1 LAELLETLGEA
12 ITIRDPNDTLVY
24 ANRAALRHL
33 GFKTLEELKARSLDS
48 IMADY
53 IVTDEHGEPLV
64 MSDVPSVRLLRGQ
77 SAEPLL
83 MRTVDRRSGEVRW
96 DLLKTAG
103 LTGRDGR
110 LSAAV
115 TVIEDLTAVKAA
127 EVHMRILSEA
137 GRVLTSMFDL
147 EQTVER
153 IAELAVP
160 QFADWCA
167 VDLIDED
174 LVRDH
179 VAIAHTNPAQRA
191 LVAQVSEFRAPRL
204 SPDSTLGRVFRTGRS
219 VLIERVGDEL
229 LRQRAQDAADLE
241 LMRAL
246 GIRSAIV
253 VPLRVPARIIGVMT
267 FCTADSQRRLTQEDL
282 RLAEQLADRVA
293 LAVESSRL
301 QTTISRVAETLQ
313 QSLLPNDLPSV
324 PGWELAALY
333 RPAGAAQR
341 IEVGG
346 DFYEVFDAGPASIAL
361 IGDVTGHSVT
371 AATVT
376 ALMRY
381 GARFASRLEPQP
393 AAILHRLDEELR
405 RMSSPTLSTALCA
418 RIGPGE
424 LVLSSAGHPPALR
437 VDAAGGVTEAPAPGP
452 LLGAFEDAEWS
463 EETIRVGPGELV
475 LLYTDGVTETPG
487 NDERFGVRRLRALL
501 ARHAGSSP
509 AMVLEALA
517 TALDEFR
524 GSDNGDDVA
533 ALALRPS
540 G

>member
-1 LAELLETLGEA
+1 MAELLETLGEA

-24 ANRAALRHL
+24 ANRAALGHL
-33 GFKTLEELKARSLDS
+33 GFNTLEELKARSLDS

-53 IVTDEHGEPLV
+53 IVTDEDGEPLA

-77 SAEPLL
+77 TAEPLL

-103 LTGRDGR
+103 LTGRDGT

-115 TVIEDLTAVKAA
+115 TVIEDITAVKTA
-127 EVHMRILSEA
+127 EVHLRILSEA
-137 GRVLTSMFDL
+137 GRVLASMVDL
-147 EQTVER
+147 DQTLQSV
-153 IAELAVP
+153 AELAVP
-160 QFADWCA
+160 ELADWCT
-167 VDLIDED
+167 VDLVDDD
-174 LVRDH
+174 LARDH
-179 VAIAHTNPAQRA
+179 VAIAHADPGRRA
-191 LVAQVSEFRAPRL
+191 LVAEMNEFRAPRL
-204 SPDSTLGRVFRTGRS
+204 SPDSTLGGVFRTGSS
-219 VLIERVGDEL
+219 VLFERVGDERL
-229 LRQRAQDAADLE
+229 QQGAQAVADLE
-241 LMRAL
+241 LMRGL

-253 VPLRVPARIIGVMT
+253 VPLRVRARIIGVMT
-267 FCTADSQRRLTQEDL
+267 FSTAESQRRLTQEDL
-282 RLAEQLADRVA
+282 ALAEQLADRVA
-293 LAVESSRL
+293 VAVESARL

-313 QSLLPNDLPSV
+313 QSLIPNDPPSV

-333 RPAGAAQR
+333 RPAGAAER

-361 IGDVTGHSVT
+361 IGDVTGHSVN

-405 RMSSPTLSTALCA
+405 RLSSQMLCTALCA
-418 RIGPGE
+418 RLGPGE

-437 VDAAGGVTEAPAPGP
+437 VDADGRVTEAPVPGP
-452 LLGAFEDAEWS
+452 LLGAFEDATWN
-463 EETIRVGPGELV
+463 EETVAVGPGDLV
-475 LLYTDGVTETPG
+475 LLYTDGVTETAG
-487 NDERFGVRRLRALL
+487 SDERFGLRRLRALL

-509 AMVLEALA
+509 ALVLEALA
-517 TALDEFR
+517 AELDEFR
-524 GSDNGDDVA
+524 ASDSGDDVA

-540 G
+540 H

>member
-24 ANRAALRHL
+24 ANQAALRHL
-33 GFKTLEELKARSLDS
+33 GFETLEELKARSLDS

-53 IVTDEHGEPLV
+53 IVTDEHGEPLA

-77 SAEPLL
+77 TAEPLL

-103 LTGRDGR
+103 LTDRDGE

-115 TVIEDLTAVKAA
+115 TVIEDLTAVKTA

-137 GRVLTSMFDL
+137 GRVLTSML
-147 EQTVER
+147 ELDQTLQSV
-153 IAELAVP
+153 AELAVP
-160 QFADWCA
+160 EFADWCA
-167 VDLIDED
+167 VDLIDEE
-174 LVRDH
+174 LARDH
-179 VAIAHTNPAQRA
+179 VAIAHADAGRRE
-191 LVAQVSEFRAPRL
+191 QVSQVGEFRAPEL
-204 SPDSTLGRVFRTGRS
+204 SPDSTLGRVFLTGKS
-219 VLIERVGDEL
+219 ELIELVGDAL
-229 LRQRAQDAADLE
+229 LRRRAQDATDLE
-241 LMRAL
+241 ILRAL
-246 GIRSAIV
+246 EIRSAIV
-253 VPLRVPARIIGVMT
+253 VPLRVRARIIGVIT
-267 FCTADSQRRLTQEDL
+267 FCTAESHRRLTQDDL
-282 RLAEQLADRVA
+282 ALAEQLADRVA
-293 LAVESSRL
+293 IAVESSRL

-313 QSLLPNDLPSV
+313 QSLIPNDPPSV

-333 RPAGAAQR
+333 RPAGAAER

-361 IGDVTGHSVT
+361 IGDVTGHGVT

-405 RMSSPTLSTALCA
+405 RLSSQTLCTALCA
-418 RIGPGE
+418 RLGRGE

-437 VDAAGGVTEAPAPGP
+437 VDAGGSVTEAPAPGP
-452 LLGAFEDAEWS
+452 LLGAFEDAKWS
-463 EETIRVGPGELV
+463 EETVPVGPGELV
-475 LLYTDGVTETPG
+475 LLYTDGVTETAG
-487 NDERFGVRRLRALL
+487 GDERFGLRRLRALL
-501 ARHAGSSP
+501 ASHAGASP
-509 AMVLEALA
+509 AALLDALA
-517 TALDEFR
+517 AALDDFR
-524 GSDNGDDVA
+524 VSDPGDDVA

-540 G
+540 S